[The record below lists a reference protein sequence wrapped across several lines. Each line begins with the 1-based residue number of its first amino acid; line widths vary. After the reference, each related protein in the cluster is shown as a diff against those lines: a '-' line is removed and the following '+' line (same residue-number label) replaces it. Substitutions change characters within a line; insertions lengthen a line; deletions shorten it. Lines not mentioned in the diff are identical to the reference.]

1 MANAR
6 LRLSWNFITKLIA
19 SYLVII
25 CIPLAVVGILYVQAS
40 GEISR
45 QNQMFAAEQAD
56 YTRSTFENSVAEI
69 NRLLNALLSDD
80 DVLSALYEQNP
91 LTKHERTYS
100 ALQIQRRLY
109 SLTVSSSLYSDI
121 LLYHFTEDYII
132 TSEAVYLRPELFP
145 AAG

>member
-91 LTKHERTYS
+91 HTKHERT
-100 ALQIQRRLY
+100 
-109 SLTVSSSLYSDI
+109 
-121 LLYHFTEDYII
+121 
-132 TSEAVYLRPELFP
+132 
-145 AAG
+145 